1 MQAVTRFITP
11 ENCKAVFMLLYDN
24 SQEWLKQGDLQI
36 TIAPKKSKRTIEQNK
51 RLWAIYNEL
60 AQNAWVN
67 GRQFT
72 ADVWHE
78 YLKGLFIG
86 YNETVLP
93 SGEVL
98 KTPISTTTLNT
109 AEMTAYQ
116 DKITA
121 YGASNFGIEWSI

>member
-1 MQAVTRFITP
+1 MTPVVRFITP
-11 ENCKAVFMLLYDN
+11 ENRRAVFKLLYEN
-24 SQEWLKQGDLQI
+24 SEKWLLQGDLQI
-36 TIAPKKSKRTIEQNK
+36 TVALKKSRRTIEQNK
-51 RLWAIYNEL
+51 RLWALYGEL
-60 AQNAWVN
+60 SQNAWVN

-72 ADVWHE
+72 AEVWHE

-121 YGASNFGIEWSI
+121 YGASEFGIEWSI

>member
-1 MQAVTRFITP
+1 MTPVVRFITP
-11 ENCKAVFMLLYDN
+11 ENRRAVFKLLYEN
-24 SQEWLKQGDLQI
+24 SEKWLLQGDLQI
-36 TIAPKKSKRTIEQNK
+36 TVALKKSRRTIEQNK
-51 RLWAIYNEL
+51 RLWALYGEL
-60 AQNAWVN
+60 AANAWVN
-67 GRQFT
+67 GQQFSP
-72 ADVWHE
+72 DIWHE
-78 YLKGLFIG
+78 YLKGHILG